1 MDDYEPTDAEFDM
14 GAPFALNPDAPIEH
28 FAFWFS
34 TNVPYLI
41 EFVRAQPCV
50 RDVREPADD
59 ADHQDDLNAHFLVE
73 IDNEFDPDE
82 AWHWIRTDLEDEV
95 NNSGLDAIWREAI
108 WLL

>member
-1 MDDYEPTDAEFDM
+1 MDDYEPVDPVFDM
-14 GAPFALNPDAPIEH
+14 GEPFALNPDYPIEH

-34 TNVPYLI
+34 TNEPYLV
-41 EFVRAQPCV
+41 EFVREQPCV
-50 RDVREPADD
+50 RDVRESTLEDD
-59 ADHQDDLNAHFLVE
+59 DRFLVE

-95 NNSGLDAIWREAI
+95 NNSGLDALWREAI